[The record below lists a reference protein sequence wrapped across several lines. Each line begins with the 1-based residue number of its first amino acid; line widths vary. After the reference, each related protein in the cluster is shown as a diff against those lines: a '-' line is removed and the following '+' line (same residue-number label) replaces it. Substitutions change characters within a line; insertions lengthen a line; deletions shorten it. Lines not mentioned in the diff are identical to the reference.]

1 MKSLLEDWRN
11 LLNHQKQV
19 GLTVTTGCL
28 FLYLQGLYA
37 HGKSLFILEI
47 CFTCQVYKQLA
58 EDDRVRYKNEMMSWE
73 EHMVEIGREDL
84 IREKTLSRKEK
95 TAAKRPVV
103 KKSTNVKAKV
113 TKTTT
118 TGNSKKDTK
127 TPLKTNETR
136 QKP

>member
-1 MKSLLEDWRN
+1 M
-11 LLNHQKQV
+11 
-19 GLTVTTGCL
+19 
-28 FLYLQGLYA
+28 
-37 HGKSLFILEI
+37 
-47 CFTCQVYKQLA
+47 YKQLA
-58 EDDRVRYKNEMMSWE
+58 EDDKVRYKNEMISWE

-103 KKSTNVKAKV
+103 KKSTNAKAKV

-127 TPLKTNETR
+127 TPLKANKTSQN
-136 QKP
+136 P